1 MDACTGASRA
11 DGRPGP
17 EAGHRQRQNPQMSG
31 YARGEIPDALGA
43 M

>member
-1 MDACTGASRA
+1 MTG
-11 DGRPGP
+11 GQGQ
-17 EAGHRQRQNPQMSG
+17 EAGYRQRQNPLMSG